1 MMSKVRRYNPDTDC
15 ESPMYVCPNGDYVT
29 WEDYEDVVS
38 ELLKFAPPELLAEKE
53 WQPIVAQVRGE
64 K

>member
-1 MMSKVRRYNPDTDC
+1 
-15 ESPMYVCPNGDYVT
+15 MYVCPNGDYVT